1 MAVQDDP
8 ARDGLETRAELHIAD
23 VEDIADVRPYS
34 RSLPLQLM
42 RARELLMQRF
52 RPHFSRNGLTDQQW
66 RIIRVLV
73 ENTSLEILDLSAHCC
88 MQPASLSRILPK
100 MQADGIITRT
110 INPKDQRR
118 VSVSLTPK
126 GLRLFQRIAPHTEV
140 EYAEITRLIGE
151 EHLEQLYEALDLLIE
166 KLKT

>member
-1 MAVQDDP
+1 MAV
-8 ARDGLETRAELHIAD
+8 RDESRKYRGKTKAELHIED

-52 RPHFSRNGLTDQQW
+52 RPHFTRNKLTDQQW
-66 RIIRVLV
+66 RIVRVLV
-73 ENTSLEILDLSAHCC
+73 ENESLEILDLSAHCC

-100 MQADGIITRT
+100 MQKDGIISRT
-110 INPKDQRR
+110 VNPKDQRR
-118 VSVSLTPK
+118 ISVSLTEK
-126 GLRLFQRIAPHTEV
+126 GFRLFKRIAPHTEV

-151 EHLEQLYEALDLLIE
+151 QHMEELYDALDLLIA

>member
-1 MAVQDDP
+1 MVV
-8 ARDGLETRAELHIAD
+8 RDEPTKHGGKPKAELHIAD

-52 RPHFSRNGLTDQQW
+52 RPHFTRNKLTDQQW
-66 RIIRVLV
+66 RILRILV
-73 ENTSLEILDLSAHCC
+73 ENRSLEILDLSARCC

-100 MQADGIITRT
+100 MKKDGIITRT
-110 INPKDQRR
+110 VNPKDQRR
-118 VSVSLTPK
+118 VSVSLTEK
-126 GLRLFQRIAPHTEV
+126 GYRLFQRIAPHTEI
-140 EYAEITRLIGE
+140 EYAEITRLIGG
-151 EHLEQLYEALDLLIE
+151 EHMEDLYDALDLLIE

>member
-1 MAVQDDP
+1 MAV
-8 ARDGLETRAELHIAD
+8 RDGTGPSVSRAKAELHIAD
-23 VEDIADVRPYS
+23 VADIADVRPYS

-52 RPHFSRNGLTDQQW
+52 RPHFTRNKLTDQQW

-73 ENTSLEILDLSAHCC
+73 ENKSLEILDLSAHCC

-100 MQADGIITRT
+100 MQKDGIIDRT
-110 INPKDQRR
+110 TNPKDQRR

-126 GLRLFQRIAPHTEV
+126 GFRLFQKIAPHTEI
-140 EYAEITRLIGE
+140 EYAELTRLIGK
-151 EHLEQLYEALDLLIE
+151 EHMEKLYEAIDLLID
-166 KLKT
+166 KLKA